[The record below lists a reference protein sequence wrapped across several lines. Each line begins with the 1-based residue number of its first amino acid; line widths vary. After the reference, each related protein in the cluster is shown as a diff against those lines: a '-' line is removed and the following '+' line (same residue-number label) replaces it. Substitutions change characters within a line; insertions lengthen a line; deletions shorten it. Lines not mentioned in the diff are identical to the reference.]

1 MPTISVDKY
10 ALWEALGQKYTK
22 EEFEDLCFDF
32 GIELDEDTE
41 EDERPAGVPAE
52 LKIEIPANRYDML
65 CFEGIQLMLNI
76 FRSKTPVPNWRLV
89 EPATGKRET
98 LTITE
103 NTTKVRPFAAGAI
116 LRNIKF
122 TKSSYESFI
131 SLQDKLHMNLARQ
144 RTLVAIG
151 THDLDTIQGPFK
163 YDALPPTEIKFAP
176 LNQTKE
182 MTGAEMMDFYEKD
195 KHLGKY
201 LHIIKDA
208 PVYPVMLDANNVVL
222 SMPPIINGD
231 RSKITLDTKNVF
243 IDLTATDET
252 KLEIVTNMM
261 VTMFSMYCT
270 EPFTIEPVEVI
281 SEHNKRTRTCPN
293 LTPRVIETEIDY
305 LNNCTGLNE
314 SPERICELLTK
325 MAYAAKPSSKDK
337 NLIEVSIPPTRAD
350 VLHQCDVMED
360 LAICYGYNNLPRS
373 SPNKS
378 ATIGAPTRIQKLADL
393 VRHEAAYAGW
403 TEVLPLILCAY
414 DENYT
419 YLNRKDDGKAIRL
432 ANPKTAEYQVVRT
445 SLLPGLLKT
454 IRENKSKALPIKIF
468 ECSDVAFKDESEE
481 RKARNQRNFAACF
494 CGKSSGFEIVHGL
507 LDRVLLMLRTAFLT
521 HEEGLEGKSI
531 DFQVTENPSK
541 ADGYWIEEIDE
552 PTWFHGHAAAIYLR
566 LGGKTEQV
574 GQFGILHPSVLEAF
588 DIRYPVSALEFNM
601 EAFL

>member
-10 ALWEALGQKYTK
+10 DLWEALGQKYTK

-41 EDERPAGVPAE
+41 EDERPAGVPPE

-89 EPATGKRET
+89 EPASGKRET

-103 NTTKVRPFAAGAI
+103 STTKVRPYAAGAI

-122 TKSSYESFI
+122 TEKSYESFI
-131 SLQDKLHMNLARQ
+131 GLQDKLHMNLARQ

-163 YDALPPTEIKFAP
+163 YDALSPDEIKFIP
-176 LNQTKE
+176 LNQKKE
-182 MTGAEMMDFYEKD
+182 MTGREMMTFYEKD
-195 KHLGKY
+195 RHLGKY

-222 SMPPIINGD
+222 SMPPIINGEH
-231 RSKITLDTKNVF
+231 SKITLNTKNVF

-261 VTMFSMYCT
+261 VAMFSMHCA

-281 SEHNKRTRTCPN
+281 SKHNDRTRTCPN

-314 SPERICELLTK
+314 TPERICELLTK
-325 MAYAAKPSSKDK
+325 MAYAAKPSNKDK
-337 NLIEVSIPPTRAD
+337 NVIEVSIPPTRAD
-350 VLHQCDVMED
+350 VLHQCDIMED

-378 ATIGAPTRIQKLADL
+378 ATIGAPTKIQKLSDI
-393 VRHEAAYAGW
+393 VRNEAAYAGW
-403 TEVLPLILCAY
+403 TEVLPLILCSF

-419 YLNRKDDGKAIRL
+419 HLNRKDDGKAIRL

-468 ECSDVAFKDESEE
+468 ECSDVAFKDEAEE

-494 CGKSSGFEIVHGL
+494 CGKSSGFEMVHGL

-531 DFQVTENPSK
+531 DYKVTENPSK
-541 ADGYWIEEIDE
+541 PDGYWIEEIDE
-552 PTWFHGHAAAIYLR
+552 PIWFHGHAAAIYLR

-588 DIRYPVSALEFNM
+588 DIRYPVSALEVNM

>member
-1 MPTISVDKY
+1 
-10 ALWEALGQKYTK
+10 
-22 EEFEDLCFDF
+22 
-32 GIELDEDTE
+32 
-41 EDERPAGVPAE
+41 
-52 LKIEIPANRYDML
+52 ML

-76 FRSKTPVPNWRLV
+76 FRSKSPIPDWRLV
-89 EPATGKRET
+89 EPADGKRET

-103 NTTKVRPFAAGAI
+103 NPTKVRPYAAGAI

-122 TKSSYESFI
+122 TKQSYESFI
-131 SLQDKLHMNLARQ
+131 ALQDKLHMNLARQ

-163 YDALPPTEIKFAP
+163 YDALPPDEIKFRP

-182 MTGAEMMDFYEKD
+182 MTAREMMDFYEKD

-231 RSKITLDTKNVF
+231 HSKITLNTKNVF

-261 VTMFSMYCT
+261 VTMFSMYCA
-270 EPFTIEPVEVI
+270 EPFTIEPVDVI
-281 SEHNKRTRTCPN
+281 SKHNDRTRTCPN
-293 LTPRVIETEIDY
+293 LTPRIIETEVDY
-305 LNNCTGLNE
+305 LNNCTGLGE
-314 SPERICELLTK
+314 TPERICELLTK
-325 MAYAAKPSSKDK
+325 MAYSAKPSSKDK
-337 NLIEVSIPPTRAD
+337 NLIEVAIPPTRAD

-378 ATIGAPTRIQKLADL
+378 ATIGAPTKIQKLADIL
-393 VRHEAAYAGW
+393 RNEAAYSGW
-403 TEVLPLILCAY
+403 TEVLPLILCSF

-454 IRENKSKALPIKIF
+454 VRENKSKALPIRIF
-468 ECSDVAFKDESEE
+468 ECSDVAFKDEAEE

-494 CGKSSGFEIVHGL
+494 CGKSSGFEEVHGL
-507 LDRVLLMLRTAFLT
+507 LDRVLLMLRTAFVT

-531 DFQVTENPSK
+531 DFKVTENPSK
-541 ADGYWIEEIDE
+541 PDGYWIEETDE

-566 LGGKTEQV
+566 LGGKTEKV

-588 DIRYPVSALEFNM
+588 EIRYPVSALEFNL